1 MKMNSASEALTIKE
15 TKKKKK
21 KWLHWEVQD
30 SPPAT
35 IPAAALLHVLAAC
48 LAGAQPGLT
57 LRLRRTT
64 RNAHVGR
71 IVAATRAVVL
81 AKSSPLGLARPTAS
95 AATLATVSHA
105 LLKEAQQHL
114 HCWDVNYHVIKLLI
128 DFTWSVF

>member
-15 TKKKKK
+15 TKKKKKK

-48 LAGAQPGLT
+48 LTGAQPGLT
-57 LRLRRTT
+57 LRLRQTT

-81 AKSSPLGLARPTAS
+81 AKSSPLGVGKAYCKCSDACNCVS
-95 AATLATVSHA
+95 CAA
-105 LLKEAQQHL
+105 
-114 HCWDVNYHVIKLLI
+114 
-128 DFTWSVF
+128 